1 MKESEHY
8 EKVQR
13 ELLEFMENE
22 AQELDYPVV
31 QKKLNK
37 FASRCWCSM
46 PNTADSEEN
55 VMDNF
60 FFLLGWLESRINL
73 RYKQWFKKCHDGV
86 PFLYKFKEVLQV
98 EEAKNED

>member
-37 FASRCWCSM
+37 FASQCWCPM

-73 RYKQWFKKCHDGV
+73 RYEQWFKKCHDGV